1 MHIFPAIDLLGGKV
15 VRLFHGDYN
24 KVTVYNDFPEKQVE
38 SFQALG
44 AKRLHIVDLD
54 GAKSGGAENLPSIKK
69 IIENCNVFTQLGG
82 GIRSIE
88 RIETYL
94 SLGINRVI
102 LGSAALRD
110 PQFLNEAIKLYGE
123 KIAVGVDARNG
134 KVATDGWLKTSD
146 TDSFDFC
153 KHLAEIGVCTVIY
166 TDISRDGALSGTN
179 LEAYQKLTELKGL
192 NIVASGGITFYEELE
207 ALERMGTY
215 GAIIGKAHYDG
226 KLDLQKIIGA
236 MENDN

>member
-215 GAIIGKAHYDG
+215 GAIIGKAYYTG
-226 KLDLQKIIGA
+226 AIDLKEAIEVA
-236 MENDN
+236 K

>member
-102 LGSAALRD
+102 LCSAALRD

-123 KIAVGVDARNG
+123 KNSS
-134 KVATDGWLKTSD
+134 WS
-146 TDSFDFC
+146 
-153 KHLAEIGVCTVIY
+153 
-166 TDISRDGALSGTN
+166 
-179 LEAYQKLTELKGL
+179 
-192 NIVASGGITFYEELE
+192 
-207 ALERMGTY
+207 
-215 GAIIGKAHYDG
+215 
-226 KLDLQKIIGA
+226 
-236 MENDN
+236 